1 MQHIKEVDMKDS
13 VVGGVGLK
21 LKVFKNGEYE
31 IPTVVHFNTRQASRG
46 IKDSELVFER
56 VSIMYL

>member
-1 MQHIKEVDMKDS
+1 MKDS